1 MKNKKLLTYIII
13 IMLALFLGIID
24 NAEELEGS
32 TYPVSEALPNPAT
45 NDDLNNPIQ
54 KEDPIGISDTIYSKG
69 NSAAGEPDTFTDGT
83 VNESSNL
90 IPEATGQRG
99 PYKVNRVVDG
109 DTIILDIDGTNE
121 RVRLIGIDAPES
133 VHPDA
138 ERNVEYGKISSAY
151 TTSMLDEH
159 DVYIELDVEER
170 DQYGR
175 LLAYVY
181 LDGTMFNKLL
191 LQKGHAVVSTYPPN
205 VKYVDDLT
213 ALQEEARENGDGLWN
228 QNN

>member
-32 TYPVSEALPNPAT
+32 TYPVSEALPNSAT
-45 NDDLNNPIQ
+45 NDDLNNPSQ

-69 NSAAGEPDTFTDGT
+69 NSAAGEADTFTDVT

-90 IPEATGQRG
+90 IPEATGLQG

-205 VKYVDDLT
+205 VKYVDDFT